1 MTRPEWIEVGRIS
14 RPHGVHGEVRVVPS
28 SDNPDR
34 FLPGSVLH
42 ARPARGGLAGGRVQQ
57 HIELTVVS
65 VRGEENYPILAFREI
80 VDRDAAE
87 NFRGF
92 VLEIHS
98 SELPELEEDE
108 YYPFDLVGLAVRD
121 GRGVV
126 VGRVVD
132 VLESPAHPLLAVQTG
147 GGAESLVPFVAAAV
161 PEVVLS
167 EGYLVIADGFLEVEA
182 GPGFESGPVAEP
194 GPGGEPGSA
203 S

>member
-1 MTRPEWIEVGRIS
+1 VGRIS

-42 ARPARGGLAGGRVQQ
+42 ARPARGGLVGGRVQQ
-57 HIELTVVS
+57 HVELTVVS
-65 VRGEENYPILAFREI
+65 IRGEESYPILAFREI
-80 VDRDAAE
+80 ADRDAAE

-92 VLEIHS
+92 VLEIRS

-121 GRGVV
+121 RQGAV
-126 VGRVVD
+126 VGQVVD

-147 GGAESLVPFVAAAV
+147 GGVESLVPFVAAAV

-167 EGYLVIADGFLEVEA
+167 EGYLVIGDGFLE
-182 GPGFESGPVAEP
+182 GESGPSVDSGAADEP
-194 GPGGEPGSA
+194 GWTDQRPEGTPTDSEA
-203 S
+203 